1 MLSERIKQF
10 DPLAFQ
16 RLLDIGKCVL
26 GKSNI
31 RDVLKIA
38 MDKAIEVTGAER
50 GMIILFDA
58 EGSVLFETARN
69 LQHKDIE
76 NPRFETSRTIINM
89 VKNSAEAVCL
99 TNALEDPRLKKS
111 ASTAHLK
118 ILSVICLPLKFEG
131 ETFGVVYLDN
141 RTVRGAFEAET
152 GRFAEA
158 FADFI
163 SLAAHC
169 ALERKRLQNRISAL
183 EAELRERHDFKA
195 IIGHDPQMVRILKI
209 ITQITDSPA
218 TVLIKG
224 ESGTGKELIA
234 RALHYNSFRKDQPF
248 VTLNCGAFQ
257 ENLIE
262 SELFGHVKGAFTGAV
277 SERIGWLERAKEGS
291 IFLDEIAEMSPAM
304 QVKLLRVLQSGEF
317 SPVGST
323 EIRRTGTRIIAA
335 THRNLAALVK
345 ENKFREDLFYRLN
358 VIDIDLPAL
367 RERKGDLPLLIKHLL
382 EKFAAARG
390 KPRLRLAAETE
401 RLLWAY
407 DYPGNIRELEN
418 ILERAIALSEGEV
431 IEPAQLP
438 PALHYAAVEHPGAS
452 VPSPLNEA
460 KHRAA
465 EKAERD
471 FISACLQAAHGHI
484 SNAAKLAGV
493 DVSNFHKLVK
503 KHGID
508 AGEFKKRE

>member
-1 MLSERIKQF
+1 MLNEGMLRHITEMGKQLLVEG
-10 DPLAFQ
+10 DID
-16 RLLDIGKCVL
+16 RLLG
-26 GKSNI
+26 S
-31 RDVLKIA
+31 A
-38 MDKAIEVTGAER
+38 MDQAIELTGAER
-50 GMIILFDA
+50 GMIILFDS
-58 EGSVLFETARN
+58 GGVTLFETARN
-69 LQHKDIE
+69 LQHEDIE
-76 NPRFETSRTIINM
+76 NPRFEISRTIINM
-89 VKNSAEAVCL
+89 VKNSGEAVCL
-99 TNALEDPRLKKS
+99 TNALQDPRLKES
-111 ASTAHLK
+111 ASTAALK
-118 ILSVICLPLKFEG
+118 ILSVICLPVKLKG
-131 ETFGVVYLDN
+131 EIFGVVYLDN

-169 ALERKRLQNRISAL
+169 ALARKRLQNRISAL
-183 EAELRERHDFKA
+183 EGELRERYDFKA

-209 ITQITDSPA
+209 ITQIADSPA

-277 SERIGWLERAKEGS
+277 SERIGWLERAREGS
-291 IFLDEIAEMSPAM
+291 IFLDEIAEMSPVM

-323 EIRRTGTRIIAA
+323 EIRRTAARIIAA
-335 THRNLAALVK
+335 THQDLAALVK

-367 RERKGDLPLLIKHLL
+367 RERKGDLPLLIKHFL

-390 KPRLRLAAETE
+390 KLPLRLAAETE

-418 ILERAIALSEGEV
+418 ILERAIALTEGEV
-431 IEPAQLP
+431 IEAAQLP
-438 PALHYAAVEHPGAS
+438 AALHSAAGEHPGVS
-452 VPSPLNEA
+452 GPSPLNEA

-471 FISACLQAAHGHI
+471 FINACLQAAHGHI